1 MEGVEEGEA
10 AGSESPG
17 VDSESLAAHT
27 PQRAAV
33 SRAVDTHEPRVAE
46 RMRVERR
53 VAARKA
59 GVDTLEPDD
68 KSPPPALVGAVC
80 IRHQAASKSCR
91 C

>member
-1 MEGVEEGEA
+1 MEEGEA

-17 VDSESLAAHT
+17 VGSESREAHT
-27 PQRAAV
+27 LQRAEPQ
-33 SRAVDTHEPRVAE
+33 AVDTHEPRVAE

-53 VAARKA
+53 AARKA

-68 KSPPPALVGAVC
+68 KSPPVPGAVVC